1 MTESIRHKAQGTG
14 HRSSVVKREALG
26 VRRKLLL
33 TSYALRLTTLVTGLF
48 LLLAASCLL
57 PALYASGI
65 SGQKILQKVDQV
77 GLSKDKTAKI
87 TMILIDRRG
96 KELKRT
102 MESEQV
108 GTEKSLMK
116 FLSPADIKGTS
127 FLSLKGGDK
136 MYLYLP
142 ALKKVRRIAG
152 HVKNTNFMGSDFTYD
167 DLAGGQ
173 LSPKWEAKLLK
184 QTTSHYVLE
193 LTPKKGTEVAYRK
206 LIMTVEAKHFI
217 PVKIEFYVEKKRGKE
232 KTIELRKILTNSKIS
247 LVKKRWI
254 PLQIEMENLKKKHKT
269 IMKIDEVKFDTGL
282 PARVFDK
289 RYLSR

>member
-1 MTESIRHKAQGTG
+1 MTEDRRQRAQGTRHKIQVG
-14 HRSSVVKREALG
+14 RHWVLG
-26 VRRKLLL
+26 LSLF
-33 TSYALRLTTLVTGLF
+33 F
-48 LLLAASCLL
+48 LLLAAYCPL
-57 PALYASGI
+57 PAVSGV
-65 SGQKILQKVDQV
+65 SPQKILQKADQV

-87 TMILIDRRG
+87 TMILIDRKG

-102 MESEQV
+102 MESKQV

-127 FLSLKGGDK
+127 FLSLKGGDE

-142 ALKKVRRIAG
+142 ALKKVRRIAS

-173 LSPKWEAKLLK
+173 LSPKWEAKLIS

-193 LTPKKGTEVAYRK
+193 LTPKKGTEVAYKK

-232 KTIELRKILTNSKIS
+232 ITLQLQKILTNSNIK
-247 LVKKRWI
+247 LVKKHWI

-269 IMKIDEVKFDTGL
+269 IMKIDEVKFDTGIS
-282 PARVFDK
+282 PKVFDK
-289 RYLSR
+289 RYLAR